1 MIKWAKILDSKTGE
15 VQIGIGQ
22 TPEYYAS
29 IGMTEMEV
37 EQAYNGLWYL
47 KGYAPIKPEPTP
59 REKVVSQIESLE
71 KSITDRNIRAAL
83 LGDEY
88 ALNKITEIE
97 AQIEELRKQLPPE
110 ENI

>member
-1 MIKWAKILDSKTGE
+1 MLKYAKIINEETKE
-15 VQIGIGQ
+15 VQIGVGVND
-22 TPEYYAS
+22 EYYAS

-37 EQAYNGLWYL
+37 EQSYNGNWYL
-47 KGYAPIKPEPTP
+47 KGYAPIKPEPTIQDKIL
-59 REKVVSQIESLE
+59 ELENQI
-71 KSITDRNIRAAL
+71 TARNLRSAIR
-83 LGDEY
+83 GDEY

>member
-37 EQAYNGLWYL
+37 EQAYNGNWYL
-47 KGYAPIKPEPTP
+47 KGYAPIKPEPTIQD
-59 REKVVSQIESLE
+59 RILELEGQI
-71 KSITDRNIRAAL
+71 TARNLRSAIF
-83 LGDEY
+83 GDEY
-88 ALNKITEIE
+88 AIEKIRAIE
-97 AQIEELRKQLPPE
+97 AEIEELRKQLE
-110 ENI
+110 A